1 MGYNKIV
8 DELSLDELK
17 EIARDVISWNGQL
30 DYLDYYE
37 NDEYFFNDFFQG
49 KVDEAVRAVCYG
61 NYNYMDDYVK
71 FNAYGNLDSC
81 SQFEYDREIEDNA
94 EEIVEAY
101 IDNIDDMYDDDLK
114 KKIKDL
120 LEESEEEDETF
131 NN

>member
-1 MGYNKIV
+1 MGYDKIV

-17 EIARDVISWNGQL
+17 QMANDVNSWNGQL
-30 DYLDYYE
+30 ESLQYYE
-37 NDEYFFNDFFQG
+37 NDEYFFRDFFNNN
-49 KVDEAVRAVCYG
+49 VDEAVRAVCYG
-61 NYNYMDDYVK
+61 DYNYMDDYVK

-81 SQFEYDREIEDNA
+81 SQFEYDKEIEDNA

-101 IDNIDDMYDDDLK
+101 IENIDDMYDDDLK